1 METEAHARLKTLAML
16 FLRSVGFQA
25 VAAEVMCPI
34 NRHRLD
40 VAGYI
45 DALPTTD
52 GVTIEPAS
60 WAATTLFERP
70 PERRPIEP
78 RTAIIE
84 CKQDRADFLRERHDL
99 ARLLTRRDRLHE
111 MRENF
116 ESSHLKNREPEL
128 RQSGVYLF
136 EEMERWSF
144 GAARSPQ
151 YRGLLR
157 RIDRADASIHKGAKL
172 SRMVRYRLADR
183 FYMMAPPGVIAPREL
198 PNGWGLLEAPTASLV
213 GRSLD
218 PALVGHVRVARPA
231 SVCRSN
237 AKLRGRMLRNI
248 AIASTRAACPLPQTT
263 QV

>member
-1 METEAHARLKTLAML
+1 MPAMETEAHARLKALAVV

-25 VAAEVMCPI
+25 VATEVMCPI

-40 VAGYI
+40 AAGYI
-45 DALPTTD
+45 DALPMND
-52 GVTIEPAS
+52 GRSIDDPLWAS
-60 WAATTLFERP
+60 VSLFERP

-84 CKQDRADFLRERHDL
+84 CKQERGDFLRERHDI
-99 ARLLTRRDRLHE
+99 ARLLTRRERLHE
-111 MRENF
+111 MRANL
-116 ESSHLKNREPEL
+116 ESNHLKSKEPNL
-128 RQSGVYLF
+128 RQSGSFLF

-157 RIDRADASIHKGAKL
+157 RIDRTDASIHKGAKL

-183 FYMMAPPGVIAPREL
+183 FYMMAPPGVIRPREL
-198 PNGWGLLEAPTASLV
+198 PHGWGLLEAPTASLV

-218 PALVGHVRVARPA
+218 PRVVEQVRVVRPA
-231 SVCRSN
+231 GVAASN
-237 AKLRGRMLRNI
+237 ARLRARLLRNI
-248 AIASTRAACPLPQTT
+248 AVAATRSASLLP
-263 QV
+263 